1 MSSGKLTFLHE
12 PNEKE
17 TPAFRK
23 RRRSHPS
30 EDAAPTPTGFAEIV
44 SDDFPLLHA
53 APTAVLSR
61 RWRTL
66 PCGKPLDGIR
76 ILSRSPRSLLF
87 DFSRRA
93 AKCVASHARK

>member
-30 EDAAPTPTGFAEIV
+30 EDAAPTPTSFAEIV
-44 SDDFPLLHA
+44 SDDFPILHA
-53 APTAVLSR
+53 DLSP
-61 RWRTL
+61 L
-66 PCGKPLDGIR
+66 PVQPVNVELEYLR
-76 ILSRSPRSLLF
+76 AFLEEVRLNLHSLCFAQLADELF
-87 DFSRRA
+87 VIVD
-93 AKCVASHARK
+93 K

>member
-30 EDAAPTPTGFAEIV
+30 EDAAPTPSGFAEIV
-44 SDDFPLLHA
+44 SDDFPHA
-53 APTAVLSR
+53 
-61 RWRTL
+61 
-66 PCGKPLDGIR
+66 
-76 ILSRSPRSLLF
+76 F
-87 DFSRRA
+87 
-93 AKCVASHARK
+93 

>member
-30 EDAAPTPTGFAEIV
+30 EDAAPTPTSFAEIV
-44 SDDFPLLHA
+44 TD
-53 APTAVLSR
+53 
-61 RWRTL
+61 
-66 PCGKPLDGIR
+66 LDEEY
-76 ILSRSPRSLLF
+76 
-87 DFSRRA
+87 
-93 AKCVASHARK
+93 

>member
-30 EDAAPTPTGFAEIV
+30 EDAAPTPTGLADIV
-44 SDDFPLLHA
+44 SVDPFAKTAMYRDCA
-53 APTAVLSR
+53 AVLAQASQKR
-61 RWRTL
+61 NGQSQLWN
-66 PCGKPLDGIR
+66 DYA
-76 ILSRSPRSLLF
+76 ILFATPVGTQSF
-87 DFSRRA
+87 
-93 AKCVASHARK
+93 CIQ